1 MTERK
6 TTRKPVRSSV
16 RYSQIEPGPEQTI
29 NRETDTLIFALGGL
43 GEIGKNMYCIEHDDE
58 IIEAKD
64 TEEATRLAYIREN
77 GNPPAPV
84 LLLEEVK

>member
-1 MTERK
+1 MK
-6 TTRKPVRSSV
+6 FKAIW
-16 RYSQIEPGPEQTI
+16 Y
-29 NRETDTLIFALGGL
+29 NMDTVVTS
-43 GEIGKNMYCIEHDDE
+43 EHDDE

-77 GNPPAPV
+77 GNTPAPV